1 VGASEQAHRQ
11 GHFDTCVGGT
21 EVAPKIFLFRQVGE
35 PMGDFEL
42 LYILLSNLTGRTLG
56 SDGMHQRELKR
67 WTTFGLAPKIY
78 VEQDCLERF
87 VPPIP
92 KKKVFVHSL
101 AARLQFGKPLFHLL
115 LILKYVELIGFQR
128 PRRNTR

>member
-1 VGASEQAHRQ
+1 
-11 GHFDTCVGGT
+11 
-21 EVAPKIFLFRQVGE
+21 
-35 PMGDFEL
+35 MGDFEL

-67 WTTFGLAPKIY
+67 WTTFGLAPKIH

-92 KKKVFVHSL
+92 TGKVFVHSL
-101 AARLQFGKPLFHLL
+101 AARLQFGKPSFPLSS
-115 LILKYVELIGFQR
+115 ILKYVELIGFQR